1 MGGNR
6 PVTFHR
12 LSVARSPHVRESD
25 AHSGAEGRRTVG
37 AGATVDDFL
46 AHLAMR
52 AMSDKTIRRRRS
64 SLRSLARFA
73 HPQPL
78 LEVGAE
84 TIEDWLATFSA
95 PRTRHAYRSDVA
107 AFFDWAA
114 KRRLATSPMAEV
126 GTVRVPKSLPHPVP
140 ANLLPTIIAT
150 AEGTTLRLALALAAY
165 AGLRCAEITTLLPDH
180 VDHAAGV
187 IFVRDGKGSK
197 DRVVPL
203 HPVLATMLRG
213 HRGAGP
219 YVPVTPDHLG
229 KRASA
234 HMRALGIDATL
245 HNLRATFATE
255 LSRQTNGNLL
265 LVGEMLGHASL
276 DTTRGYV
283 RLGGSEQATEA
294 VRRLYESAA

>member
-1 MGGNR
+1 MD
-6 PVTFHR
+6 
-12 LSVARSPHVRESD
+12 EY
-25 AHSGAEGRRTVG
+25 
-37 AGATVDDFL
+37 L

-52 AMSDKTIRRRRS
+52 AMSPKTIKRRRS
-64 SLRSLARFA
+64 SLRSLERWA

-78 LEVGAE
+78 LQVGAE
-84 TIEDWLATFSA
+84 TIEEWLATFVA

-107 AFFDWAA
+107 AFFDWAS
-114 KRRLATSPMAEV
+114 KRRLAVSPMEQV

-140 ANLLPTIIAT
+140 AHLLPTIIAT
-150 AEGTTLRLALALAAY
+150 AEGTTLRLALALAVY
-165 AGLRCAEITTLLPDH
+165 AGLRCEEITTLLPDN
-180 VDHAAGV
+180 VDHAAEV
-187 IFVRDGKGSK
+187 IVIRNGKGAK

-203 HPVLATMLRG
+203 HPTLATMLRG

-219 YVPVTPDHLG
+219 FVPVTPDHLG

-234 HMRALGIDATL
+234 HMRGLGIDATL

-283 RLGGSEQATEA
+283 RLGGSEQATAA
-294 VRRLYESAA
+294 VRRLYESAAA